1 MVKLKW
7 KVDKQSEHVP
17 TYFGTSQKT
26 SFFHSPKK
34 FLAEKLS
41 RINVVLNFAV
51 QLQRHFER
59 HETLHKVLRRR
70 VFHSPSTRK
79 LFSNKG
85 SCCDAMNLNSAA
97 LSPKQWQLQR
107 AFHLIRNQ
115 GPGMESVLASILW
128 KIQELVFTSL
138 WTQVFLEDT
147 CVNKFCKIQSYH
159 ACFNL

>member
-1 MVKLKW
+1 MFPHILGLRR
-7 KVDKQSEHVP
+7 KQAS
-17 TYFGTSQKT
+17 FIRQK
-26 SFFHSPKK
+26 SF
-34 FLAEKLS
+34 LQQKLS
-41 RINVVLNFAV
+41 RIHVGLNFTY

-59 HETLHKVLRRR
+59 HETLDKFLRRR

-138 WTQVFLEDT
+138 WIQVFLENT
-147 CVNKFCKIQSYH
+147 CIHKFCKIQSYH